1 VKRSKRIP
9 LHYRRILLKVSGEA
23 LAGGKGF
30 GIDEATLT
38 SFVAPIKAAHDSGVQ
53 VGLVI
58 GGGNIF
64 RGISAASMVDRVSA
78 DYMGM
83 LATVINALA
92 FKGALVSQ
100 GVECRVMSAIPIA
113 STAEP
118 ITSERAIRHLEKGRV
133 VVFAGGTG
141 SPFFTTDTTAA
152 LRALEIRADVLIKAT
167 KVNGI
172 YDKDPMRQGDALFFP
187 ELDVDTVLA
196 LNLGVMDAAAIS
208 LCREHNLEVRVIN
221 IFERNS
227 LARLLEGEEIG
238 SVVRSRRDN

>member
-1 VKRSKRIP
+1 
-9 LHYRRILLKVSGEA
+9 
-23 LAGGKGF
+23 
-30 GIDEATLT
+30 
-38 SFVAPIKAAHDSGVQ
+38 
-53 VGLVI
+53 
-58 GGGNIF
+58 
-64 RGISAASMVDRVSA
+64 
-78 DYMGM
+78 
-83 LATVINALA
+83 
-92 FKGALVSQ
+92 
-100 GVECRVMSAIPIA
+100 MSAIPIA

-172 YDKDPMRQGDALFFP
+172 YDKDPMRHGDALFFP
-187 ELDVDTVLA
+187 ELDFDTVLT

>member
-1 VKRSKRIP
+1 MP

-38 SFVAPIKAAHDSGVQ
+38 SFVAPVKAAHDSGVQ

-113 STAEP
+113 SMAEP
-118 ITSERAIRHLEKGRV
+118 IASERAIRHLEKGRV

-172 YDKDPMRQGDALFFP
+172 YDKDPMRHGDALFFP
-187 ELDVDTVLA
+187 ELDFDTVLT